1 MRVGWMAVPR
11 GLMLKGGLNA
21 GTMLALVLAP
31 IPLGAQVRTI
41 DPNQAID
48 SDLSTPRA
56 QAQTQPRSA
65 RSAPVQNA
73 YPADANSPPPYPQ
86 NRYPQEQSAA
96 APPPARSSQRY
107 PDPPANDPAAPPQN
121 PADVAAQD
129 GARAGADAAAAQSQ
143 TFQQG
148 ELLAAAEGT
157 FGKGAADIAGILERT
172 LKEQG
177 EPNAYI
183 SGREASGAIVVGLR
197 YGKGTMFHK
206 VEGEQPVYWTGPSV
220 GFDFGGDAN
229 KVFVLVYNLYDTAE
243 LYHRF
248 PAAEG
253 RVYFVGGFAAT
264 YLRRGHTV
272 LIPIRLGVGWRQGVN
287 LGYMKFSKTAKWFP
301 F

>member
-1 MRVGWMAVPR
+1 MTMRVGWFAVP
-11 GLMLKGGLNA
+11 KV
-21 GTMLALVLAP
+21 GTMLALVLAT

-41 DPNQAID
+41 DPNQPID
-48 SDLSTPRA
+48 SDLSRSSTATGTTARTRAPATTTAIDTP
-56 QAQTQPRSA
+56 
-65 RSAPVQNA
+65 QNA
-73 YPADANSPPPYPQ
+73 YPSDSGAPPPYPQ
-86 NRYPQEQSAA
+86 AAYPQQQSGT
-96 APPPARSSQRY
+96 PSSPRY
-107 PDPPANDPAAPPQN
+107 PDPPANGSGAPQPN

-129 GARAGADAAAAQSQ
+129 GARAGADASAAQSQ

-157 FGKGAADIAGILERT
+157 FGKGASGLAGILERT

-177 EPNAYI
+177 QPNAYI
-183 SGREASGAIVVGLR
+183 SGREASGAFVVGLR

-220 GFDFGGDAN
+220 GFDLGGDAN
-229 KVFVLVYNLYDTAE
+229 KVFVLVYNLYDSAE
-243 LYHRF
+243 LFHRF

-264 YLRRGHTV
+264 YLRRGNTV

-287 LGYMKFSKTAKWFP
+287 IGYMKFSKTSKWFP